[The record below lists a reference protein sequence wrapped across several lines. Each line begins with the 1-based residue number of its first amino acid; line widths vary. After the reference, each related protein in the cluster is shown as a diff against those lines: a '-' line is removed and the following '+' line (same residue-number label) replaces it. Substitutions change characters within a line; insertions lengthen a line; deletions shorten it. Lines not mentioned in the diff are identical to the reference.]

1 MPFGPATLLM
11 LKAAPQNCSLD
22 FGQTKAYTYDSGCGY
37 CDWKDLCSTT
47 AYCSTC
53 CSNEG
58 NVLKNNQCRVNKVL
72 QPAPVTPKVVAV
84 PVHVI
89 NNNAGDTIDLLPTG
103 LVQHVPHHQKSTLN
117 NTAASVL
124 TINADGSVSQANGQL
139 GKTIAEPSVGSLHT
153 IDNQQGAVIDLD
165 FLLIL

>member
-1 MPFGPATLLM
+1 MTFGLINM

-58 NVLKNNQCRVNKVL
+58 NALKNNHCRVNKVL
-72 QPAPVTPKVVAV
+72 QPAAKLSTTLQPATPKVIVAV
-84 PVHVI
+84 PVRVI
-89 NNNAGDTIDLLPTG
+89 NNNAGDTIDLLPSG
-103 LVQHVPHHQKSTLN
+103 LVQKVPQHLHH
-117 NTAASVL
+117 
-124 TINADGSVSQANGQL
+124 
-139 GKTIAEPSVGSLHT
+139 HH
-153 IDNQQGAVIDLD
+153 
-165 FLLIL
+165 